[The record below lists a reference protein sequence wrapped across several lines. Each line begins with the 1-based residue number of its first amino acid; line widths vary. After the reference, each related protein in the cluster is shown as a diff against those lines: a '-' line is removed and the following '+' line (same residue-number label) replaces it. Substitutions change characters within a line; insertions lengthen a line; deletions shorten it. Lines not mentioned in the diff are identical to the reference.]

1 MYKAKVGLIGI
12 GGFGRTHLNMIEK
25 LTGDYIDFRAF
36 SEVNYEK
43 NKKKI
48 ETLKLNGIN
57 HYVNYEEML
66 EKENLL
72 DFIIISTPIYT
83 HKDIAF
89 EVIKRGFNV
98 LLEKPPAVTIQDID
112 ALIEISK
119 SKRKLC
125 AVNFQQTSGKAFIKL
140 LNYIKSGRLGVI
152 KRITGVGIWSRDETY
167 YQRTSWAGKITDK
180 GNYILDG
187 SLNNSLAH
195 LLNNT
200 LLLAE
205 EFGKDNG
212 IPFNITAELYHGN
225 KIESEDTACLRILT
239 QGNIEVLFYST
250 LCSFNDELPYIV
262 IEGTKG
268 TAYWDYNNLV
278 KIKFYEG
285 HEEIIN
291 FCQEDLIEK
300 VYLNLINAIFEN
312 EKLYCPIENTRNF
325 VLATNGAF
333 ESSNIIYTIDDKY
346 IDVYKKGD
354 KNTTVIKN
362 IKNIID
368 RAAKDKMLFSEL
380 NVPWARKSKSFTM
393 KNYKIFGKYK

>member
-1 MYKAKVGLIGI
+1 MYKAKVGLIGV

-25 LTGDYIDFRAF
+25 LKGDYIDFRAF

-43 NKKKI
+43 NKEKI
-48 ETLKLNGIN
+48 EILKLNGIN
-57 HYVNYEEML
+57 YYVNYEEMI
-66 EKENLL
+66 EKENHL

-83 HKDIAF
+83 HNDIAS

-125 AVNFQQTSGKAFIKL
+125 AVNFQHTSGKAFIKL
-140 LNYIKSGRLGVI
+140 SNYIKSGRLGDI

-167 YQRTSWAGKITDK
+167 YQRTSWAGKIIDK

-205 EFGKDNG
+205 EFGKDYG
-212 IPFNITAELYHGN
+212 IPYNITAELYHGN
-225 KIESEDTACLRILT
+225 KIDSEDTACLRILT
-239 QGNIEVLFYST
+239 KGNIEVLFYST
-250 LCSFNDELPYIV
+250 LCSFNDELPYII

-268 TAYWDYNNLV
+268 TAYWNYDNLV
-278 KIKFYEG
+278 KIKFYDG
-285 HEEIIN
+285 HEEIKN
-291 FCQEDLIEK
+291 YFQEDLIEK
-300 VYLNLINAIFEN
+300 MYLNLINAIFGN
-312 EKLYCPIENTRNF
+312 EKLYCPIENTRKF
-325 VLATNGAF
+325 IMATNGAF
-333 ESSNIIYTIDDKY
+333 ESSNIIHTIDDKY
-346 IDVYKKGD
+346 IDVYKIGD
-354 KNTTVIKN
+354 KIFTVIRN
-362 IKNIID
+362 IKNIINM
-368 RAAKDKMLFSEL
+368 AAKEKKLFSEI
-380 NVPWARKSKSFTM
+380 NIPWARKSKLFTM
-393 KNYKIFGKYK
+393 KNYKIFDKYK